1 MREGYRAY
9 VAVEPGDGILRRRDL
24 VKKLVV
30 LDGGE
35 PHLRMDASGRCLALQ
50 GSLGRSVGCRIYHYR
65 PSPCRRVEAGSA
77 LCERYRCDHG
87 LEAS

>member
-9 VAVEPGDGILRRRDL
+9 VAVEPKDGILRRRDL

-30 LDGGE
+30 LDEGE

-50 GSLGRSVGCRIYHYR
+50 GSLGGSVSCRIYHHR

-77 LCERYRCDHG
+77 LCLRYRRDHG
-87 LEAS
+87 LAI